1 MALNLSSAAASPGF
15 LSGWY
20 CLASLRY
27 ARFISASEASFET
40 SSVRYGS
47 SGTGVLRGALSFNLM
62 RRCSHRCA
70 NHQCLAGD
78 AMGVGW
84 AVFRNYAGHAQEIL
98 GDVTDYPRF
107 FLMPPSAMVEAS
119 TEGANVVTLLEP
131 DEHIDHEVEMVFRIG
146 DDLSPIQMCVGIDT
160 TNRTRQ
166 TMAKKEGWPWL
177 EGKGFRGSGVLGTWS
192 DWDGRDVEICLSI
205 NGETRQRASTKLM
218 VHPIDSLMSH
228 LTNWYD
234 LEPGDLVWTGTPKGV
249 GQMKP
254 GDIIDAWM
262 KNSEGE
268 TISVL
273 NAVCE

>member
-1 MALNLSSAAASPGF
+1 
-15 LSGWY
+15 
-20 CLASLRY
+20 
-27 ARFISASEASFET
+27 
-40 SSVRYGS
+40 
-47 SGTGVLRGALSFNLM
+47 
-62 RRCSHRCA
+62 
-70 NHQCLAGD
+70 
-78 AMGVGW
+78 MGVGW

-107 FLMPPSAMVEAS
+107 FLMPPSAMIEAS
-119 TEGANVVTLLEP
+119 NEGANVVTLLEP
-131 DEHIDHEVEMVFRIG
+131 DEHIDHEVEMVFRLG

-192 DWDGRDVEICLSI
+192 DWDGRDVEICLSV
-205 NGETRQRASTKLM
+205 NGKMRQRASTKLM
-218 VHPIDSLMSH
+218 VHPVESLMSH

-234 LEPGDLVWTGTPKGV
+234 LDPGDLVWTGTPKGV
-249 GQMKP
+249 DQMKP